1 MCAIVEHDKRK
12 GETMSDNVKY
22 VLAEDLEAGM
32 RVDLGDV
39 VRHAIGII
47 DEETLLDFDAEWLD
61 ISAVEPAGNR
71 IVVSVDRD
79 YLPDVAI
86 VKGTKIPVLIEE

>member
-1 MCAIVEHDKRK
+1 
-12 GETMSDNVKY
+12 MSDNVKY